1 MVANGQSVQQQP
13 KTDSDVIKSEILK
26 DSVGLI
32 SDKC

>member
-1 MVANGQSVQQQP
+1 MVVNGQSVQQQP
-13 KTDSDVIKSEILK
+13 KTDSDVIKSEMK